1 MLHLVQVK
9 LVHIEAKEIEE
20 LSKESQDEAVR
31 LALLLAKYPAPPM
44 LDFEIDPKYKD
55 SETLADII
63 DDVFRAAD
71 DKKNDVYSYSYSS
84 SKDEIGGSSSSRDSE
99 TITDAEATKKCTEW
113 KVNYSVVTGVSWGNL
128 PYDLQQ
134 KWLHFSCDY
143 HLSEDVNRRESST
156 LYDADNNSTTSP
168 HSKSENMKDDF
179 TI

>member
-44 LDFEIDPKYKD
+44 PDFEIDSKYKD
-55 SETLADII
+55 NEALADLI
-63 DDVFRAAD
+63 DDVFRTTD
-71 DKKNDVYSYSYSS
+71 DKKNDVYTYSYSS
-84 SKDEIGGSSSSRDSE
+84 SKDEIGSSSSRDSE
-99 TITDAEATKKCTEW
+99 TITDADATKKCMEW
-113 KVNYSVVTGVSWGNL
+113 KANYSVVTGVSWGNL

-134 KWLHFSCDY
+134 KWLKYSCDY
-143 HLSEDVNRRESST
+143 HLSEDATNPGESST
-156 LYDADNNSTTSP
+156 FYTAKNNSASP
-168 HSKSENMKDDF
+168 NLNSENIKDDF